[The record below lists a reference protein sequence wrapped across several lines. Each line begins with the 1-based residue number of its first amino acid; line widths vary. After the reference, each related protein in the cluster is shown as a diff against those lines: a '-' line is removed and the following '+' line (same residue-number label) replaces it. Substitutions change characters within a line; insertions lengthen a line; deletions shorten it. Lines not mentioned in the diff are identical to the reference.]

1 MIIISIS
8 NSGVLISTFVLLPGA
23 LNLTRLAGDRSRKAQ
38 VKVEYTQV
46 IVSESERYRKQ
57 TENILIYKADRFN
70 RTIQDNE
77 AALNAIDGTL
87 LGMEDEIPELNQ
99 MVCRFS

>member
-1 MIIISIS
+1 M
-8 NSGVLISTFVLLPGA
+8 
-23 LNLTRLAGDRSRKAQ
+23 TRQAGGRSRDSQ

-70 RTIQDNE
+70 RTIQENE
-77 AALNAIDGTL
+77 ASLADLTSVL
-87 LGMEDEIPELNQ
+87 DEMQNQIPELNQ
-99 MVCRFS
+99 QVAIIICLFKSKLFQSKYLICSF